1 MLRKQLKEQMEQQNF
16 QVRGGVQKAVGGRL
30 ESVKTG
36 TGISPLQG
44 SKIVITN
51 LQTWVTE
58 GDVLELFGDIGAV
71 RRAKLVTPGHA
82 EVTFV
87 NKKDALKAVDIY
99 HNRQLDGKPMKCQII
114 DQSSSS
120 GAGGSFKLPP
130 FLAPGRRTAE
140 SGAPPPDMEAI
151 HRALFNKNKDVGKKP
166 LFTITMPK
174 KSKDEQ

>member
-36 TGISPLQG
+36 AGVSPLQG
-44 SKIVITN
+44 SKIAITN
-51 LQTWVTE
+51 LQTTVSE

-87 NKKDALKAVDIY
+87 NKRDALKAVEIY
-99 HNRQLDGKPMKCQII
+99 HNRQLDGKPMKVQVM
-114 DQSSSS
+114 DQSSSPGV
-120 GAGGSFKLPP
+120 GAGFKLPP
-130 FLAPGRRTAE
+130 SLASSKKPSE
-140 SGAPPPDMEAI
+140 SGATPPDMEVI
-151 HRALFNKNKDVGKKP
+151 
-166 LFTITMPK
+166 
-174 KSKDEQ
+174 